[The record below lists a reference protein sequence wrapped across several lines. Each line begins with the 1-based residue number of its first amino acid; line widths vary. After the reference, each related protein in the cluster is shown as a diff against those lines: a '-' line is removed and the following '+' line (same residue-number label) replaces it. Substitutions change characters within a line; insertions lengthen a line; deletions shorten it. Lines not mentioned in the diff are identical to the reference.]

1 MSGSIVDRFRA
12 VYQEL
17 DRNNLHLLAEVYAP
31 DVVFIDPVHRVEG
44 LPALTE
50 YFRRMYDGVAE
61 IEFRFE
67 DVISEEERAFLTWEM
82 NLRHRRFKPG
92 ETLTLPG
99 ATAVRFGERV
109 HFHRDY
115 FDLGAMIY
123 ERIPVLGGAV
133 RAIKARL

>member
-1 MSGSIVDRFRA
+1 
-12 VYQEL
+12 
-17 DRNNLHLLAEVYAP
+17 
-31 DVVFIDPVHRVEG
+31 
-44 LPALTE
+44 
-50 YFRRMYDGVAE
+50 
-61 IEFRFE
+61 
-67 DVISEEERAFLTWEM
+67 M
-82 NLRHRRFKPG
+82 NLRHRRFKPE